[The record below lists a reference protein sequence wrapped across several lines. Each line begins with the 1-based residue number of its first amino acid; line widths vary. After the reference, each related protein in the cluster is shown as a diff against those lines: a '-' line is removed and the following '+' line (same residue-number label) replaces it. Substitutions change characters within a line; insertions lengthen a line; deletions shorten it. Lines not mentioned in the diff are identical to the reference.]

1 MYSVTIAAL
10 YLKFPLITNTTT
22 HIVRNENEDVFRWSQ
37 KTAQHLFTILFH
49 LLLVILLAFRH
60 LLRTT
65 HVEYTWYQKHIRR
78 KTTVSYQAKEWRT
91 KPHNSTHISETMRQ
105 CKHKKTVHG
114 IFVRSRP
121 VYIKA
126 FRHLYYTITTLEVTG
141 REKKGIYNTGE
152 NLCYCDRWE
161 LLRTVFCDQRTI
173 LITPSSI
180 RITLLQAWQYE
191 GLLGL
196 DMLLVIVLGKNV
208 KRFFPVFFPLQCID
222 TISYTCSLA
231 LSCYIYCTYTAVKL
245 RVYYLELLELS
256 PFLLQYFQ
264 SVIFP
269 AMSSILASDV

>member
-1 MYSVTIAAL
+1 
-10 YLKFPLITNTTT
+10 
-22 HIVRNENEDVFRWSQ
+22 
-37 KTAQHLFTILFH
+37 
-49 LLLVILLAFRH
+49 
-60 LLRTT
+60 
-65 HVEYTWYQKHIRR
+65 
-78 KTTVSYQAKEWRT
+78 
-91 KPHNSTHISETMRQ
+91 MRQ
-105 CKHKKTVHG
+105 CKPEKTVHG

-196 DMLLVIVLGKNV
+196 AMLLVIVLGKNV
-208 KRFFPVFFPLQCID
+208 KRFFAVFFPLQCID

-231 LSCYIYCTYTAVKL
+231 CVLLYILYVHSCETTCVLFRTL
-245 RVYYLELLELS
+245 RTVAIS
-256 PFLLQYFQ
+256 
-264 SVIFP
+264 STVFP
-269 AMSSILASDV
+269 VSHISSYV